1 MHQSNKYKEASSTQ
15 GLSRDHTWQAL
26 CQQPRW
32 DICVVGGGATGLGTA
47 LDAASRGFSV
57 VLAEAEDFASGASSR
72 SSKMLHGGVRYLQQL
87 DFALVKEALHERATV
102 LANAP
107 HISKILPFVI
117 PCENLAHAAF
127 YGSGLK
133 LYDLLA
139 GRHNVGRS
147 HYISS
152 KNISE
157 QACALKASAHGI
169 QYYDGLFD
177 DARWAQ
183 SIARSARQ
191 RGAVLMN
198 YCRAEMNGQND
209 DGTDLISLKRKDTSA
224 QHTLRARCTIFAT
237 GAWSGER
244 VAVARGSHIVLRDIG
259 LASGVLVPKT
269 PDGRVLYMLPWL
281 GHTLIGTTDIG
292 VSNPDYSDTAPQ
304 DDIDWLLRT
313 ASHALKKQLNAS
325 LITASF
331 VGYRPLVRIPGS
343 EKSSSQFSRAH
354 LVERIAERTLRVV
367 GGKWTT
373 YRRMAQD
380 ALDVAIEQRLL
391 PKGKPCST
399 AQMTLSSNTLLDNA
413 WLTQGQWSDEQL
425 QAFVKSAVH
434 DEAACTAEDVLYRR
448 LRTGFTD
455 QSLAQNL
462 KPKIEEWLQQ
472 Y

>member
-1 MHQSNKYKEASSTQ
+1 
-15 GLSRDHTWQAL
+15 
-26 CQQPRW
+26 
-32 DICVVGGGATGLGTA
+32 
-47 LDAASRGFSV
+47 
-57 VLAEAEDFASGASSR
+57 
-72 SSKMLHGGVRYLQQL
+72 
-87 DFALVKEALHERATV
+87 
-102 LANAP
+102 
-107 HISKILPFVI
+107 
-117 PCENLAHAAF
+117 
-127 YGSGLK
+127 
-133 LYDLLA
+133 
-139 GRHNVGRS
+139 
-147 HYISS
+147 
-152 KNISE
+152 
-157 QACALKASAHGI
+157 
-169 QYYDGLFD
+169 
-177 DARWAQ
+177 
-183 SIARSARQ
+183 
-191 RGAVLMN
+191 MN
-198 YCRAEMNGQND
+198 Y
-209 DGTDLISLKRKDTSA
+209 GTL
-224 QHTLRARCTIFAT
+224 
-237 GAWSGER
+237 
-244 VAVARGSHIVLRDIG
+244 
-259 LASGVLVPKT
+259 
-269 PDGRVLYMLPWL
+269 
-281 GHTLIGTTDIG
+281 
-292 VSNPDYSDTAPQ
+292 N
-304 DDIDWLLRT
+304 
-313 ASHALKKQLNAS
+313 NAS
-325 LITASF
+325 QITASF